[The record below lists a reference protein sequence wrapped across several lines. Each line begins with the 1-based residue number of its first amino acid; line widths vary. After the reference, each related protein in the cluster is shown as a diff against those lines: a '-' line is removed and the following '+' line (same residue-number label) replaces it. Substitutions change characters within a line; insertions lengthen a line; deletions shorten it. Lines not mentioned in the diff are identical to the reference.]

1 MYKILFPTDGSEYSQ
16 KALGKAMALAKTLG
30 AKVIGL
36 HVVPQFHMP
45 RDEATI
51 LPTSATIKERV
62 DQEHKARARQILVS
76 VEEAAKE
83 AGVQCECLVGIN
95 DYVHEEII
103 STAEQQSCDMI
114 MMASHGHAGM
124 IGFLL
129 GSETAKV
136 LTHAKLS
143 VLVLR

>member
-1 MYKILFPTDGSEYSQ
+1 MRTILFATDGSEYSQ
-16 KALGKAMALAKTLG
+16 KAVRQAMALAKATG

-45 RDEATI
+45 RDEGDL
-51 LPTSATIKERV
+51 LPTSTAIKSRV
-62 DQEHKARARQILVS
+62 DEEHKARARKILAS
-76 VEEAAKE
+76 VEEAAKD
-83 AGVQCECLVGIN
+83 AGVQCECVVGIN
-95 DYVHEEII
+95 DYIHEEII
-103 STAEQQSCDMI
+103 RTAEQQSCDMI
-114 MMASHGHAGM
+114 VMASHGHAGM
-124 IGFLL
+124 TGFLL